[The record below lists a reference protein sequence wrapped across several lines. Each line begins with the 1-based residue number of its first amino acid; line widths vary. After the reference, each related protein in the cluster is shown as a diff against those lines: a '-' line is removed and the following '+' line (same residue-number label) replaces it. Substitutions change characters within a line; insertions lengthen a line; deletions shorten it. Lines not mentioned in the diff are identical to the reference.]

1 MKLIS
6 AIKMTKEEKDAV
18 EKVIKMLDSVS
29 DAEENLLD
37 EHFWD
42 NVSPNVQ
49 DVKSSLKVLLS
60 LNRD

>member
-1 MKLIS
+1 MKIIS

-42 NVSPNVQ
+42 NDSPNVQ
-49 DVKSSLKVLLS
+49 DIKSGLRVLLS
-60 LNRD
+60 LNKD

>member
-1 MKLIS
+1 MKLVS

-18 EKVIKMLDSVS
+18 EKVVKMLDCVS
-29 DAEENLLD
+29 EAEENLLD

-42 NVSPNVQ
+42 NDSPNVQ
-49 DVKSSLKVLLS
+49 DVKSSLRLLLS

>member
-1 MKLIS
+1 MKIIS
-6 AIKMTKEEKDAV
+6 AIKMTKEEKDAM

-42 NVSPNVQ
+42 NDSPNVQ
-49 DVKSSLKVLLS
+49 DVKSSLRVLLS
-60 LNRD
+60 LNKD